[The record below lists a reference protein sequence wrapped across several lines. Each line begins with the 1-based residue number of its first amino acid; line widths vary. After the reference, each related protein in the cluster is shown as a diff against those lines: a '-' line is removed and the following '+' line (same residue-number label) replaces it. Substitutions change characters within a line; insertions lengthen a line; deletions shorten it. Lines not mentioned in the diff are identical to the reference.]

1 MDLCQTLLTSTKQ
14 GSTTSDSEFLR
25 VVSSVCVCS
34 LKFTSPS
41 PGCLTSDTSE
51 QEWAC
56 SLGPRITTELNMIQ
70 CDGCDLWIHWYEFLT
85 HIVDVYKLTII
96 RIVWVFF
103 FYRNQMKQIGSVQHV
118 VKEQQ
123 RIPNSRSS

>member
-34 LKFTSPS
+34 LKFPSPS

-56 SLGPRITTELNMIQ
+56 SLGPQITTELNMIQ
-70 CDGCDLWIHWYEFLT
+70 CDGCDLWIHW
-85 HIVDVYKLTII
+85 
-96 RIVWVFF
+96 
-103 FYRNQMKQIGSVQHV
+103 
-118 VKEQQ
+118 
-123 RIPNSRSS
+123 